1 VTAQQ
6 LALYLP
12 LFVLTRTVP
21 NTRCR
26 FGVKELLSVIPTRP
40 TLSSMVDYLLD
51 RMDSLKRSRN
61 SSVPVDFIPILD
73 LRNPNKTIGFELY
86 INFTGMH
93 AQPPHRM

>member
-1 VTAQQ
+1 
-6 LALYLP
+6 
-12 LFVLTRTVP
+12 
-21 NTRCR
+21 
-26 FGVKELLSVIPTRP
+26 
-40 TLSSMVDYLLD
+40 MVDYLLD

-93 AQPPHRM
+93 ACGQQRASATAQSAEPAYRM